1 MRRIMILAI
10 LLLAGSLYASDSLP
24 TPGFKE
30 PLGLGWDKP
39 MHFAAGA
46 LAAEFGRVM
55 AGTTGEITGLWPRHG
70 WFSDTVAPIL
80 AAGVAGALKETSDA
94 QEPGNKWDTQ
104 DFLATVAGS
113 IPGAGIR
120 LTWAY

>member
-1 MRRIMILAI
+1 MKNALVI
-10 LLLAGSLYASDSLP
+10 LLMLAGSLSAGDSLP

-30 PLGLGWDKP
+30 PLCVGWDKP
-39 MHFAAGA
+39 MHFGAGA
-46 LAAEFGRVM
+46 MAGEFGRVV
-55 AGTTGEITGLWPRHG
+55 AGVTGEITGLWPRHG

-104 DFLATVAGS
+104 DFFATVAGS
-113 IPGAGIR
+113 VPGAGIR
-120 LTWAY
+120 ITWTY